1 MSPLL
6 PIVAVAPEPG
16 DGAREALP
24 LVVAYLPARNESA
37 TVADVVRRTL
47 AVGSRHAAV
56 FSLDVVV
63 VDDGSDGPET
73 GEEAR
78 RAGARVVR
86 HERSRG
92 LGAATRTGLLEAW
105 RQGAACAVKLDADGQ
120 FAPEDLPTIVAPVLA
135 GELDLCWGVRERL
148 DYRMPLVRRVGNR
161 VFTELVRRLTGWH
174 VTDAQTGLFAVSR
187 RFLDGFTLAADYN
200 PPQLMLV
207 DGAHRGLRYGER
219 PIVAQPRTQGR
230 SFVSWRYPLRVGA
243 NLARY
248 YLARRGRP

>member
-1 MSPLL
+1 MSARL
-6 PIVAVAPEPG
+6 PVVAIAPEPA

-24 LVVAYLPARNESA
+24 LVVAYMPARNEAA
-37 TVADVVRRTL
+37 TVGDMVRRTRE
-47 AVGSRHAAV
+47 VGARHAGA
-56 FSLDVVV
+56 FALDVVV
-63 VDDGSDGPET
+63 IDDGSDGPET
-73 GEEAR
+73 GDEAR

-86 HERSRG
+86 HETSRG

-105 RQGAACAVKLDADGQ
+105 RQGAACAIKLDADGQ
-120 FAPEDLPTIVAPVLA
+120 FAPEDLPSLVAPVLD

-148 DYRMPLVRRVGNR
+148 EYRMPLVRRVGNR
-161 VFTELVRRLTGWH
+161 VFTELVRLLTGWH
-174 VTDAQTGLFAVSR
+174 VTDAQTGIFAVSR

-230 SFVSWRYPLRVGA
+230 SFVSWRYPFRVGT

-248 YLARRGRP
+248 YLARRGGP